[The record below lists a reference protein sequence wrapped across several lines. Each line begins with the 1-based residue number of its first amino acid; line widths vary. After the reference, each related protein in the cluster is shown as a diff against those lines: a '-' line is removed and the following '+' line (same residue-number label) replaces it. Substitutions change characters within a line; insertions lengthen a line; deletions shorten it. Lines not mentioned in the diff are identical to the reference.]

1 MNVYEGLY
9 RSIKEAI
16 PVKLKITFNNLDENN
31 ENCAMYFKGS
41 VSNPDRDLSGNLM
54 NRQVKLIFNYV
65 IKDTFEG
72 YDYGEAIV
80 KALNKFRNILYKDA
94 ETGEK
99 IVYIS
104 DIRLL
109 GNINYLGKNRN
120 NSLNCFSINFIVTY
134 GKL

>member
-16 PVKLKITFNNLDENN
+16 PVKLKITFNNLDENS

-72 YDYGEAIV
+72 YDYGEAII
-80 KALNKFRNILYKDA
+80 KALNKFRNVLYKDD